1 VPAQSYPVFEKRND
15 LTNPERHKKKKTFDS
30 ATISRRNN
38 SVVIN
43 HVE

>member
-15 LTNPERHKKKKTFDS
+15 LTNPERHKKLMFDS
-30 ATISRRNN
+30 ATISRRGNN
-38 SVVIN
+38 SIVIN